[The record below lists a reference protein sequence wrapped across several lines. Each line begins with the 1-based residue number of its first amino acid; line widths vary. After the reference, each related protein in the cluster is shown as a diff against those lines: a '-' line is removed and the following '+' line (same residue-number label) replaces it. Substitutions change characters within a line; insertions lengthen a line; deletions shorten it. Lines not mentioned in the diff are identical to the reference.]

1 MDDNEDFVH
10 LAVDE
15 ANADDEEGD
24 ENEPRPI
31 EVSRS
36 EIEAQ
41 LREAARQKKAEGAVR
56 LCLLSALRCK
66 G

>member
-10 LAVDE
+10 LAADE
-15 ANADDEEGD
+15 ANIDDDEGN
-24 ENEPRPI
+24 ENEPRPV

-41 LREAARQKKAEGAVR
+41 LREAARQKKVEGAVCLS
-56 LCLLSALRCK
+56 LCFY
-66 G
+66 